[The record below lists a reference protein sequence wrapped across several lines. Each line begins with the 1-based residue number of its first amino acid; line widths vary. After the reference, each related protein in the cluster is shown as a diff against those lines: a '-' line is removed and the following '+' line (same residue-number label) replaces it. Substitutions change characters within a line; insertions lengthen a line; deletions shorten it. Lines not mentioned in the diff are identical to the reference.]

1 MALVLLGL
9 NQTETEQKL
18 ERRVSPIFSI
28 YTNNGILT
36 SEINGKTLGWGIC
49 LFLIQLCEHLVSDLG
64 LGSLV

>member
-1 MALVLLGL
+1 MVLVLLGL

-36 SEINGKTLGWGIC
+36 SEINGKDTGLGY
-49 LFLIQLCEHLVSDLG
+49 LLVSNSAL
-64 LGSLV
+64 